1 VRQGEVRA
9 CLWIVLRGSLLGKRK
24 EEGVEGQQEQETEVA
39 AYGEG
44 QFFGE
49 ETIEEGTPQPNS
61 VLAAVIDGLKCRV

>member
-1 VRQGEVRA
+1 MRQGEVRA
-9 CLWIVLRGSLLGKRK
+9 CLWIVLRGSLLAKRK
-24 EEGVEGQQEQETEVA
+24 EEGAEGQEQEREVA